1 MSQDKDYDF
10 FYTNKIRSELRK
22 SLRER
27 FGDLIKDD
35 LFLLSTFLDS
45 NFGLDYFDSETKIV
59 VKQKVKNL
67 VLAVVSSKNNNE
79 EKVQSKISN
88 NKATRV
94 EQLRQSNYISH
105 KEVNTEIEIDDVDK
119 MIDEYVR
126 TVSENKFTCTLN
138 FWKTYESIYPSLAKL
153 AKKYLSVPASS
164 AAVERMFSISGH
176 IFSIKRRRLGI
187 KYLTDLVYLKL
198 NELFM

>member
-1 MSQDKDYDF
+1 MYPCIKFLESQLSQDKDYDF

-67 VLAVVSSKNNNE
+67 VLAVV
-79 EKVQSKISN
+79 I
-88 NKATRV
+88 
-94 EQLRQSNYISH
+94 
-105 KEVNTEIEIDDVDK
+105 
-119 MIDEYVR
+119 
-126 TVSENKFTCTLN
+126 
-138 FWKTYESIYPSLAKL
+138 
-153 AKKYLSVPASS
+153 KK
-164 AAVERMFSISGH
+164 
-176 IFSIKRRRLGI
+176 
-187 KYLTDLVYLKL
+187 
-198 NELFM
+198 